1 MIDPARLDLGLEGK
15 VALVTGA
22 ARNIGRATA
31 LALSAAG
38 VKVGLVAREQSE
50 RLEEARAACASNNP
64 AHAVAVDIGDPDA
77 LAAGA
82 AEIESELGPVD
93 ILINNAA
100 IRPRT
105 ALGDV
110 TLEEWD
116 RVMAVNVRAPFLLI
130 QRLLPGMQERRWG
143 RIINVSGM
151 DAYWGSVHR
160 VHVTTSKLAVA
171 GLTAALTAQVAK
183 YGITVNTVVPGAI
196 DTERHSPGWYPDLTE
211 LYDNQYERVAAARFG
226 SPEEMANV
234 MLFVASQ
241 MSSYM
246 TGQTFHVSG
255 GYPVVRHRE
264 NELDPEVNWVG
275 SPVSD
280 FEKGRYPAR

>member
-1 MIDPARLDLGLEGK
+1 MIDPNRLDLGLEGK
-15 VALVTGA
+15 VAVVTGA

-38 VKVGLVAREQSE
+38 VKVGLVAREDSD
-50 RLEEARAACASNNP
+50 RLEAARADCAKNNP
-64 AHAVAVDIGDPDA
+64 AHAVALDLGDPAA
-77 LAAGA
+77 LAAGVD
-82 AEIESELGPVD
+82 EIESAIGPVD

-105 ALGDV
+105 PLDEIS
-110 TLEEWD
+110 LEEWD
-116 RVMAVNVRAPFLLI
+116 RVMAVNVRAPFLLT

-183 YGITVNTVVPGAI
+183 YGVTVNTVVPGAI
-196 DTERHSPGWYPDLTE
+196 DTERHSPGWYPDLTD
-211 LYDNQYERVAAARFG
+211 LYENQYQRVPAARFG

-234 MLFVASQ
+234 MLFVSSQ
-241 MSSYM
+241 LSSYM

-255 GYPVVRHRE
+255 GYPIVRHRE
-264 NELDPEVNWVG
+264 NELDPDVNWVG
-275 SPVSD
+275 GPVSE
-280 FEKGRYPAR
+280 FEKGRFPAP